1 MSILSVGDLAQ
12 SYTLTRSA
20 STMKT
25 DILRLSTELTTGVT
39 EDTSAHLAG
48 DFGPLAG
55 IDASLAQ
62 LKGYAAVTA
71 ESGLFTEAM
80 QAALGR
86 VTDMTA
92 DLGQSL
98 LGGATTS
105 TPARISALGA
115 DAGQKFETAVAA
127 LNMRVGDRSLFGGMA
142 TSATPLPTGA
152 ALLDSLQSLTA
163 ALQSPADVETALD
176 AWFSA
181 PDGFAAAYRGGPAL
195 EGLAIAQGEVAR
207 ADITAADPA
216 IRDSLKGLAMAALL
230 DRGLLSARPEGR
242 ADIVR
247 RAGEVLV
254 TSQTGLA
261 TLTARLG
268 SAQAQIDMAAQR
280 NTAEASALRIARSE
294 MLSVDGYEVA
304 SRLQETQ
311 TQLETL
317 FALTSRM
324 SRLSLANFL

>member
-12 SYTLTRSA
+12 SVTLTRSA
-20 STMKT
+20 STMKS

-39 EDTSAHLAG
+39 ENTSAHLAG

-55 IDASLAQ
+55 IEASLAQ

-71 ESGLFTEAM
+71 ESGLFTDAM

-86 VTDMTA
+86 ITDMTS

-98 LGGATTS
+98 LSGATTS
-105 TPARISALGA
+105 TPSRISALGA
-115 DAGQKFETAVAA
+115 DAAQKFETAVAA
-127 LNMRVGDRSLFGGMA
+127 LNLRLGDRSLFGGVA
-142 TSATPLPTGA
+142 TSATPLPGGD
-152 ALLDSLQSLTA
+152 ALLDRLQSLTA
-163 ALQSPADVETALD
+163 GMQSAAEVEDALD
-176 AWFSA
+176 TWFSA
-181 PDGFAAAYRGGPAL
+181 ADGYGQVYRGGVAL
-195 EGLAIAQGEVAR
+195 AGLAIAQGEVAR
-207 ADITAADPA
+207 VDITAADPA

-230 DRGLLSARPEGR
+230 DRGLLSGRPEGR

-247 RAGEVLV
+247 RAGESLV
-254 TSQTGLA
+254 ASQTGLA

-268 SAQAQIDMAAQR
+268 STQAQIGMAEQR
-280 NTAEASALRIARSE
+280 NTAEASALRIARSDI
-294 MLSVDGYEVA
+294 LSVDGYEVA

-317 FALTSRM
+317 YALTSRM